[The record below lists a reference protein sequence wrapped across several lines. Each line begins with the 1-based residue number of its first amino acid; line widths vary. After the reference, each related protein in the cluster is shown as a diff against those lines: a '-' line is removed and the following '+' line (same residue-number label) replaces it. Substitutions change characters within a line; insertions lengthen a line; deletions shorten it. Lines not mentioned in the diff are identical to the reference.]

1 MPRADHRPHAA
12 QGHGTRRVII
22 ADDEPLARERLR
34 MLLAGRKGYEIVAEC
49 EDGAQAVDSIVDAR
63 PDLVFLDVNMP
74 ALDGLEVAE
83 ALGEAGPAVVFVT
96 AFHEFAVRA
105 FEVSAV
111 DYLLKPVDR
120 ERFEQ
125 ALARIETRLAA
136 DAPLTLE
143 PAVRELLEALR
154 ADRAYP
160 KRFLVRSTRGHYFV
174 RADEIDWVDAQENYV
189 RLHASGR
196 AHLVRDTMT
205 ALEGKLNPDTFVRV
219 HRSAIVNI
227 DRVERIEPHARGEYL
242 ITLCDGTRL
251 TSSRAHGERVRELL
265 G

>member
-1 MPRADHRPHAA
+1 
-12 QGHGTRRVII
+12 VII

-34 MLLAGRKGYEIVAEC
+34 MLLAGRTGYEIVAEC
-49 EDGAQAVDSIVDAR
+49 EDGAQAVDRILDAQ

-83 ALGEAGPAVVFVT
+83 ALGEATPAVVFVT
-96 AFHEFAVRA
+96 AFQEFAVRA

-120 ERFEQ
+120 ERFER
-125 ALARIETRLAA
+125 ALARAETRLAS
-136 DAPLTLE
+136 DAP
-143 PAVRELLEALR
+143 PALDPVLRQLLEALR
-154 ADRAYP
+154 AERSYA
-160 KRFLVRSTRGHYFV
+160 KRFLVRSVRGHYFV

-189 RLHASGR
+189 RLHAGGR
-196 AHLVRDTMT
+196 AHLVRETMT
-205 ALEGKLNPDTFVRV
+205 ALEAKLNPDMFVRV

-227 DRVERIEPHARGEYL
+227 DRIERIESHTRGEYL
-242 ITLCDGTRL
+242 ITLRDGTRL
-251 TSSRAHGERVRELL
+251 TSSRAHGERLRQLL

>member
-1 MPRADHRPHAA
+1 
-12 QGHGTRRVII
+12 VII

-34 MLLAGRKGYEIVAEC
+34 MLLAGRNGYEIVAEC
-49 EDGAQAVDSIVDAR
+49 EDGVQTVDSIVDSR

-74 ALDGLEVAE
+74 ALDGLEVTE
-83 ALGEAGPAVVFVT
+83 ALGETPPAIVFVT

-120 ERFEQ
+120 ERLER
-125 ALARIETRLAA
+125 ALARAELRLTANAPAA
-136 DAPLTLE
+136 LD
-143 PAVRELLEALR
+143 PAVREFLEALR
-154 ADRAYP
+154 AERTYA

-189 RLHASGR
+189 RLHAGSR
-196 AHLVRDTMT
+196 AHLLRETMT
-205 ALEGKLNPDTFVRV
+205 ALEAKLNPDAFVRV

-227 DRVERIEPHARGEYL
+227 DRIERIEPYARGEYL
-242 ITLCDGTRL
+242 ITLRDGARL
-251 TSSRAHGERVRELL
+251 TSSRAHGERLRELL